1 MTRRSFRRL
10 FRFPPSEDRVR
21 GDVEHEIDFHVETRA
36 AELTAQGMAPDAARA
51 RAVAEFGDLR
61 DAREELEAIARRRVR
76 DARRADWWS
85 DFHQD
90 VRYGLRALR
99 RAPLFALLAV
109 VTLAL
114 GIGANAAVF
123 SVLKSVLIDA
133 LPYRDAGALVRVSR
147 DAPQQP
153 GPGPLNAA
161 TIAAIAERQRSFQHL
176 AAFADLATQAVYGS
190 DDGPRTATVV
200 WVEPHFF
207 QTLGVEAALGRTF
220 APGEGTNGLAA
231 MSNGRMA
238 PDTAAVVVASHGAWQ
253 RLLGGDPAA
262 AGREVRLDGVPR
274 IVIGVL
280 PRQFVGPTGGRDFY
294 VPMDLR
300 PVIAHPLAGRGNYW
314 LSLIGRLQPGMSVN
328 AAQQELAGI
337 AAGLDQSLQGS
348 SGVRVSPGNVMLRS
362 QPLRDT
368 MVGNTRRPLLALM
381 GSAGLVLLIA
391 CANLAAAL
399 LSRTLSRRKEFGVR
413 LALGA
418 GRGRLVRQLL
428 TESLVLAG
436 AGGAVGLLLA
446 TLVLALVRTLATP
459 ALPVHA
465 TVTLDAGAALVMS
478 VLALGTGLVFG
489 LAPAFSVP
497 GSGPQAA
504 LREEARGT
512 GERGAARWL
521 RGTLVAC
528 QIALCVS
535 LLAGAGLLAR
545 SLWAMTGTPLGLDA
559 NRVLAVSLRL
569 PVRDYAT
576 PVAMVQFLEASEDR
590 LRALPG
596 VEAVA
601 STSAVPTN
609 VFMRRVFTIEGAP
622 PLADGE
628 QPPLFLWASV
638 TDEYFRTLRIPV
650 RQGRTFDTR
659 DRGGAVPTV
668 VISESTARRYW
679 PSGGALGAHVRLGQE
694 EMVEV
699 IGIVGDVRNDPARPD
714 AEPMGYR
721 SMRQAAQPITSFLV
735 RTQGDP
741 RALVPSVER
750 ELASIDRGLPL
761 ERATTLRDLV
771 GEQLAGR
778 QLPLVLI
785 GAFGAFAL
793 LLASVGVYAMFANL
807 IAARERE
814 FGVRLALG
822 STPGAI
828 AGLVFRQGAR
838 WLAVGLTG
846 GALGVVLV
854 VRVLRDLLYGVPAFD
869 PIALSVAVSVLIACA
884 ALAMLVPLRRA
895 VRLDPAATLRAQ

>member
-1 MTRRSFRRL
+1 
-10 FRFPPSEDRVR
+10 
-21 GDVEHEIDFHVETRA
+21 
-36 AELTAQGMAPDAARA
+36 
-51 RAVAEFGDLR
+51 
-61 DAREELEAIARRRVR
+61 
-76 DARRADWWS
+76 
-85 DFHQD
+85 

-99 RAPLFALLAV
+99 RAPLFTLLAV
-109 VTLAL
+109 VTLAI

-123 SVLKSVLIDA
+123 SVLKSVLIDP
-133 LPYRDAGALVRVSR
+133 LPYRNAGALVRVSMDR
-147 DAPQQP
+147 PQL
-153 GPGPLNAA
+153 GPGPLNAY
-161 TIAAIAERQRSFQHL
+161 TIAALAERQESFQRL
-176 AAFADLATQAVYGS
+176 AAFADIATQAVYGG
-190 DDGPRTATVV
+190 DDGPHTATVV

-207 QTLGVEAALGRTF
+207 ETLGVEAALGRTF
-220 APGEGTNGLAA
+220 APAEGTSGLAA
-231 MSNGRMA
+231 MSGGRMA
-238 PDTAAVVVASHGAWQ
+238 PDTAAVVVVSHGAWQ

-262 AGREVRLDGVPR
+262 VGGEVRLDGVPR
-274 IVIGVL
+274 TVIGVL
-280 PRQFVGPTGGRDFY
+280 PRHFVGLTGDRDLY

-300 PVIAHPLAGRGNYW
+300 PVTAHLAGKGTFW
-314 LSLIGRLQPGMSVN
+314 LSLIGRLRPGMSVE

-337 AAGLDQSLQGS
+337 AAGLDQSLELA
-348 SGVRVSPGNVMLRS
+348 SGVRTSPGAVMLQS

-368 MVGNTRRPLLALM
+368 MVGGTRQPLLALM
-381 GSAGLVLLIA
+381 ASAGLVLLIA

-428 TESLVLAG
+428 TESLVLA
-436 AGGAVGLLLA
+436 AVGGAVGLLLA
-446 TLVLALVRTLATP
+446 TAVLALVRTLATP

-465 TVTLDAGAALVMS
+465 TVTLDASAALIIS
-478 VLALGTGLVFG
+478 VLALGTGIVFG
-489 LAPAFSVP
+489 LAPALSVR

-512 GERGAARWL
+512 GQSAAARQL

-535 LLAGAGLLAR
+535 LLAGTGLLAR
-545 SLWAMTGTPLGLDA
+545 SLWAMTAKPLGFDA
-559 NRVLAVSLRL
+559 DHVLAVSVRL

-576 PVAMVQFLEASEDR
+576 PEAIVQFVAAFEDR

-596 VEAVA
+596 VEAA
-601 STSAVPTN
+601 AGSSSVPTF
-609 VFMRRVFTIEGAP
+609 VFNRRAFTIDGAP
-622 PLADGE
+622 PLPAGD
-628 QPPLFLWASV
+628 PPSSFLFASV
-638 TDEYFRTLRIPV
+638 TDGYFRTLRIPV
-650 RQGRTFDTR
+650 LEGRTFGTR
-659 DRGGAVPTV
+659 DRAGTVATV
-668 VISESTARRYW
+668 VISERTARRYW
-679 PSGGALGAHVRLGQE
+679 PSGGALGARIRVGD
-694 EMVEV
+694 MGVMEV

-714 AEPMGYR
+714 AEPMAYR
-721 SMRQAAQPITSFLV
+721 SMRQAPQPVTSFLV

-741 RALVPSVER
+741 LTLVPSVEH

-761 ERATTLRDLV
+761 ERANTLGGVV
-771 GEQLAGR
+771 GMHLAGR
-778 QLPLVLI
+778 RLPLLLI
-785 GAFGAFAL
+785 SAFGAFAL

-828 AGLVFRQGAR
+828 ARLVFRQGAR

-846 GALGVVLV
+846 GAIGVVLV

-884 ALAMLVPLRRA
+884 ALAMLVPMRRA
-895 VRLDPAATLRAQ
+895 VRLDPAVTLRAQ

>member
-1 MTRRSFRRL
+1 
-10 FRFPPSEDRVR
+10 V
-21 GDVEHEIDFHVETRA
+21 
-36 AELTAQGMAPDAARA
+36 
-51 RAVAEFGDLR
+51 
-61 DAREELEAIARRRVR
+61 ELEAIGRRRVR

-85 DFHQD
+85 DFRQD

-133 LPYRDAGALVRVSR
+133 LPYRDAGALVRVSM
-147 DAPQQP
+147 DSPQQP
-153 GPGPLNAA
+153 GPVPLNAY
-161 TIAAIAERQRSFQHL
+161 TIAAITERQGSFQRL
-176 AAFADLATQAVYGS
+176 AAFADLAIQAVYGG

-207 QTLGVEAALGRTF
+207 QTLGVDAVLGRTF

-231 MSNGRMA
+231 MSGGRMA
-238 PDTAAVVVASHGAWQ
+238 PDTAAVVVVSHGAWQ

-274 IVIGVL
+274 TVIGVL
-280 PRQFVGPTGGRDFY
+280 PRQFVGPTGDRDFY

-314 LSLIGRLQPGMSVN
+314 LSLIGRLQPGMPVD

-337 AAGLDQSLQGS
+337 AASLDQSLQLS
-348 SGVRVSPGNVMLRS
+348 PGVRMSPGNVMLRS

-489 LAPAFSVP
+489 LAPAFSVR

-504 LREEARGT
+504 LREEARGGT
-512 GERGAARWL
+512 GESGAARRL

-545 SLWAMTGTPLGLDA
+545 SLWAMTGTPLGFDA
-559 NRVLAVSLRL
+559 NQVLAVSLRL

-576 PVAMVQFLEASEDR
+576 PVAIVQFLEAYEDR

-601 STSAVPTN
+601 STSSVPTN

-628 QPPLFLWASV
+628 RPPLVLWASV
-638 TDEYFRTLRIPV
+638 TDDYFRTLRIPV
-650 RQGRTFDTR
+650 LQGRTFDTR
-659 DRGGAVPTV
+659 DRAGAVPAV
-668 VISESTARRYW
+668 VISESAARRYW
-679 PSGGALGAHVRLGQE
+679 PSGGALGARIRLGD
-694 EMVEV
+694 MGVVEV
-699 IGIVGDVRNDPARPD
+699 IGIAGDVRNDPARPD
-714 AEPMGYR
+714 AEPMGYA

-741 RALVPSVER
+741 LALVPSVER

-761 ERATTLRDLV
+761 ERATTLRDVV
-771 GEQLAGR
+771 GDQLAGR
-778 QLPLVLI
+778 RLPLFLI

-828 AGLVFRQGAR
+828 ARLVFRQGAR

-846 GALGVVLV
+846 GVAGVVLV

-884 ALAMLVPLRRA
+884 ALAMLVPMRRA